1 LGMKAKARRRPR
13 GAVQI
18 PGPSSPETMMAK
30 IYDLLAKTGVTSLET
45 KIAAF
50 LGRFWRDRV
59 LKNRPLEGVVGDV
72 FLTRGK
78 IRGQSRNIIEKGYV
92 SPEHLREL
100 YAKTGLYELEYPEI
114 YEVVYQAWLLAD
126 SGKKYLLSLF
136 KHQLWMLNSRVRITK
151 YNCIVHLGHRFVIGS
166 DVEIYPVEVELIGT

>member
-1 LGMKAKARRRPR
+1 MRRPQ

-18 PGPSSPETMMAK
+18 LGPSSPAMTAK

-59 LKNRPLEGVVGDV
+59 LKRRTLEGVVGEV
-72 FLTRGK
+72 FMTRGK
-78 IRGQSRNIIEKGYV
+78 IRGQSRNIIKKGYV
-92 SPEHLREL
+92 PPD
-100 YAKTGLYELEYPEI
+100 ELEYPDI
-114 YEVVYQAWLLAD
+114 YEIVYQAWLLAD

-136 KHQLWMLNSRVRITK
+136 KHQLWILNSRVRITK

-166 DVEIYPVEVELIGT
+166 DVEIYPVEVELVGI